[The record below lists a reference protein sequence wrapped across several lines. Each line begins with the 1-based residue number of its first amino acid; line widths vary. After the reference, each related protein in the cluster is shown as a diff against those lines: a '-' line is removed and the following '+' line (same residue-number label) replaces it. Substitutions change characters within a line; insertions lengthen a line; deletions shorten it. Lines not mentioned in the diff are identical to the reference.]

1 MEEQAL
7 QSGETEF
14 LSQVQAITGG
24 DAKQIEWFLAS
35 PRERLQPKDADVL
48 AGIAEL
54 QRFQAQNDVKGAIR
68 KSLPASL
75 LKIFTKAGEDMR
87 WVSEALSKIEITF
100 FIEAAK
106 TWFKEQPQIAR
117 EVERRIL
124 AERSRVSPKNFTGD
138 IFCRGRKEI
147 MHWLKEQEFPPE
159 IRLRFMKFV
168 VFCKGTVLRVREG
181 AIPAALLLAPAFYMA
196 GCEAMDN
203 TMGAAKT
210 TSITTTGAGV
220 TTAVAIPTATSWFT
234 WKGVKKVV
242 KKAKKW
248 ADDEDEE

>member
-1 MEEQAL
+1 MKQEGQHNNGAEL
-7 QSGETEF
+7 
-14 LSQVQAITGG
+14 LSQLCEITDG
-24 DAKQIEWFLAS
+24 DPAQINWFLAS
-35 PRERLQPKDADVL
+35 PKERLQPKNEDVR
-48 AGIAEL
+48 AGIEEL
-54 QRFQAQNDVKGAIR
+54 QRFQAQHDVKGAIL

-100 FIEAAK
+100 FVEAAK
-106 TWFKEQPQIAR
+106 AWFREEPQIAK

-168 VFCKGTVLRVREG
+168 AFCKGTVLRVREG

-210 TSITTTGAGV
+210 TSLTTTVGGP
-220 TTAVAIPTATSWFT
+220 TTAIGTTLGTTWGT
-234 WKGVKKVV
+234 WKGGKKVV
-242 KKAKKW
+242 KKVKKW
-248 ADDEDEE
+248 GDDEDEE